1 MAESGRRR
9 EDLDVAI
16 VGAGVSGVYAGWRLL
31 GAGKA
36 RSVTIFEE
44 SERIGVRLLSLEPP
58 GLPGVWCELG
68 GMRFTPAQP
77 LVGGLINEL
86 HLATHPFPV
95 EEGLNISYLRGTY
108 IRQQEFSDPPT
119 TSLPYDLAW
128 AERGMNPELLVAWVG
143 RRPLRRRRELL
154 GHPRP

>member
-16 VGAGVSGVYAGWRLL
+16 VGAGVS
-31 GAGKA
+31 
-36 RSVTIFEE
+36 
-44 SERIGVRLLSLEPP
+44 
-58 GLPGVWCELG
+58 GVWCELG

-95 EEGLNISYLRGTY
+95 GEGLNINYLRGTY
-108 IRQQEFSDPPT
+108 IRQQEFSDPT

-128 AERGMNPELLVAWVG
+128 AERGMNPEFLVAWVG